1 MDTAALFLSGAGAG
15 LLAGGTTCA
24 AVQLGLLTGAVR
36 GAHRASGPVTAFL
49 TAKLVT
55 HAALGALLGLA
66 GGVVQ
71 PGPQARGALLGAAAA
86 VLALFALDLL
96 GFGPARRLL
105 GRGRSPARHAG
116 TAAGTSEKA
125 DKDKEAGD
133 GLARQAAGTLDEAN
147 VAVDGGPDGHC
158 AAETE
163 RVRRPVTPGEADV
176 AVDGGLGDHC
186 AAGAARFRRPS
197 ASGAARFRRPA
208 VLGAATVL
216 VPCGLTLSAELL
228 AVASRS
234 PVGGAAVMAGF
245 VLGTVPLFGLLGVTL
260 GRTMALLR
268 GRLTALLGVGLL
280 AVAAWTLVSGLRL
293 GGWLPDGGGAR
304 AAADAGR
311 FVTTDA
317 AGTQVVTVWALDRGY
332 RPALVDAR
340 AGVRTVLVLR
350 TQGTRGHT
358 RGFTV
363 PGRGLDVILPVTG
376 ETRIDLGTPGP
387 GRMRF
392 VCASG
397 HYPGAI
403 TFR

>member
-36 GAHRASGPVTAFL
+36 GSRRAAGPVTAFL
-49 TAKLVT
+49 AAKLVV

-66 GGVVQ
+66 GGAVQ
-71 PGPQARGALLGAAAA
+71 PGPQARGALLGAAA
-86 VLALFALDLL
+86 VLLALFALDLL
-96 GFGPARRLL
+96 GFAPVRRLL
-105 GRGRSPARHAG
+105 GRGASPA
-116 TAAGTSEKA
+116 K
-125 DKDKEAGD
+125 
-133 GLARQAAGTLDEAN
+133 
-147 VAVDGGPDGHC
+147 DGG
-158 AAETE
+158 A
-163 RVRRPVTPGEADV
+163 
-176 AVDGGLGDHC
+176 DGGAPPGADGGADGQARPGAGGAPDDHCGASDDHC
-186 AAGAARFRRPS
+186 AAGPARLRRSPGT
-197 ASGAARFRRPA
+197 GAARFRRPA
-208 VLGAATVL
+208 ALGAATVL
-216 VPCGLTLSAELL
+216 VPCGLTLTAELL

-268 GRLTALLGVGLL
+268 GRLTALLGAGLL
-280 AVAAWTLVSGLRL
+280 VVAAWTLVSGLRL
-293 GGWLPDGGGAR
+293 GGWLPDGGGAS
-304 AAADAGR
+304 AASGSAR
-311 FVTTDA
+311 HVTTDA

-340 AGVRTVLVLR
+340 AGVRTVLVVR

-358 RGFTV
+358 RAFTL
-363 PGRGLDVILPVTG
+363 PGRGLDVVLPVTG
-376 ETRIDLGTPGP
+376 ETRIDLGAPGP